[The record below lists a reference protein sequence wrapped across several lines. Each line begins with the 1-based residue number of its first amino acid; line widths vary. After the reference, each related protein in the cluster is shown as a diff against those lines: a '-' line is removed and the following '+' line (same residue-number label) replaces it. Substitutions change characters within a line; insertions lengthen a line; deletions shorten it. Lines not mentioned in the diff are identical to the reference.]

1 MSFVSIQFIVFLALL
16 LVIYFRLPD
25 KWQWKVIPLF
35 SLWFYVS
42 YGVQYIGFIV
52 GTVVITY
59 LMGIWLNRAD
69 DRLEELKEQC
79 TDREQKKQ
87 CKKNCAKAKK
97 KIMLVGLTANF
108 GVWAVLK
115 YANLVDF
122 LPLGISIYTFI
133 AAGYC
138 IDVYRGKYRAERNF
152 LKYCSFITFFPHI
165 VQGPFSRY
173 DVLGK
178 TLFEHHRF
186 EYRRFGQG
194 VVRVAWG
201 YFKKLVIANRLS
213 VVVELIMADSS
224 GYGGIYILLLIIL
237 LPIRLYADFSGYM
250 DIVVGLCHVMGIRL
264 QENFK
269 QPIFAKS
276 IDEFWR
282 RWHITLG
289 AWFRDYL
296 FYPVSMSKPVQN
308 ISKKCKNLVSSATAR
323 LIPSYLAL
331 IVVWSATGLW
341 HGGSPNYLLWGWINL
356 FCIVTSMQFKPL
368 YTKAKNR
375 LHISDENRIW
385 QLVQMARTFLIF
397 GFAEMV
403 SDTQSIYGIFM
414 KCKSLIYNRNWQLF
428 FSPLELFPG
437 LEVSDLWILVVG
449 IALMLMIDILKE
461 KGFSIDELVHRI
473 PTVPRYVCYIMLL
486 YSILLFGYIGA
497 DAAEGFMYAQF

>member
-1 MSFVSIQFIVFLALL
+1 VTFGMQRI
-16 LVIYFRLPD
+16 
-25 KWQWKVIPLF
+25 
-35 SLWFYVS
+35 LW
-42 YGVQYIGFIV
+42 GF
-52 GTVVITY
+52 
-59 LMGIWLNRAD
+59 
-69 DRLEELKEQC
+69 
-79 TDREQKKQ
+79 
-87 CKKNCAKAKK
+87 
-97 KIMLVGLTANF
+97 
-108 GVWAVLK
+108 
-115 YANLVDF
+115 
-122 LPLGISIYTFI
+122 
-133 AAGYC
+133 
-138 IDVYRGKYRAERNF
+138 
-152 LKYCSFITFFPHI
+152 
-165 VQGPFSRY
+165 
-173 DVLGK
+173 
-178 TLFEHHRF
+178 
-186 EYRRFGQG
+186 
-194 VVRVAWG
+194 
-201 YFKKLVIANRLS
+201 FKKLVISERLAILVS
-213 VVVELIMADSS
+213 TVYNDYQSYPGM
-224 GYGGIYILLLIIL
+224 YIFIATIAFAF
-237 LPIRLYADFSGYM
+237 RLYTDFSGCM
-250 DIVVGLCHVMGIRL
+250 DIVLGVSECFGIKVP
-264 QENFK
+264 ENFNTPFFSRTM
-269 QPIFAKS
+269 Q
-276 IDEFWR
+276 EFWR